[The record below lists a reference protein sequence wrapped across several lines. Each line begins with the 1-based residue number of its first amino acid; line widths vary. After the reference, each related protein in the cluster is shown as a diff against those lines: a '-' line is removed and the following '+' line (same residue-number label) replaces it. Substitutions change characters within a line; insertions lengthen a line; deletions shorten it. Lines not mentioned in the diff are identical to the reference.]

1 MTFDEFVYLVM
12 MIDTKGMDAIY
23 EDYIR
28 ELVGKYGFESLKA
41 HGQIECCAEING
53 RKLYVLNKNYKK
65 K

>member
-23 EDYIR
+23 EDYIL
-28 ELVGKYGFESLKA
+28 ELVGKYGFELLKA

-53 RKLYVLNKNYKK
+53 RKLYVLNKN
-65 K
+65 